1 MKFKRRRFPRSLTA
15 AATAALRRPRYRV
28 TETLQHSRPNPVVI
42 LNVIVDDR
50 PADYNTTSSQAMR
63 VASTITFIR
72 SLWTSLFVCPKNQYY
87 HHSSPRRDSIVLSAL
102 LPLLC
107 YLLVIKIAM
116 SLLSSSPRSSLKSLV
131 LALITTNIVVA
142 LPQIDPGLGEKDVT
156 YSVDFIT
163 PGRRNN
169 AATKENQESHRWNC
183 SILPF

>member
-1 MKFKRRRFPRSLTA
+1 MKIKRRRFPRSLTA

-63 VASTITFIR
+63 VASTITSIR

-107 YLLVIKIAM
+107 YLLVIKNCN
-116 SLLSSSPRSSLKSLV
+116 V
-131 LALITTNIVVA
+131 VVVVVA
-142 LPQIDPGLGEKDVT
+142 AVVAQIVGVGSDNDQHRRRPAADRPG
-156 YSVDFIT
+156 S
-163 PGRRNN
+163 
-169 AATKENQESHRWNC
+169 W
-183 SILPF
+183 

>member
-1 MKFKRRRFPRSLTA
+1 MKIKRRRFPRSLTA

-63 VASTITFIR
+63 VASTITSIR
-72 SLWTSLFVCPKNQYY
+72 SLWTSLFVCPKNQY

-142 LPQIDPGLGEKDVT
+142 LPQIDPGLGEEDVT